1 MKDDLEKD
9 KKITSF
15 KDKKRIIDKYV
26 SKVKVKRLGEDE
38 YLLNFD
44 MLFNLG
50 DNNID
55 KETPIMSQINNKSF
69 YIKNVKL

>member
-1 MKDDLEKD
+1 
-9 KKITSF
+9 
-15 KDKKRIIDKYV
+15 
-26 SKVKVKRLGEDE
+26 
-38 YLLNFD
+38 